1 MLPSSKDILPVE
13 AYDNIKT
20 LNLVVGT
27 NVMDIN
33 DSSQTIPL
41 LEVINDYHELIPEL
55 RQIFPNARIGLF
67 NIMKLFIYLIQLLND
82 FFSNHVI
89 DSIPSVF

>member
-41 LEVINDYHELIPEL
+41 LEVINDYHELILEL

>member
-41 LEVINDYHELIPEL
+41 LEVINDYHELI
-55 RQIFPNARIGLF
+55 FGVKT
-67 NIMKLFIYLIQLLND
+67 NI
-82 FFSNHVI
+82 S
-89 DSIPSVF
+89 